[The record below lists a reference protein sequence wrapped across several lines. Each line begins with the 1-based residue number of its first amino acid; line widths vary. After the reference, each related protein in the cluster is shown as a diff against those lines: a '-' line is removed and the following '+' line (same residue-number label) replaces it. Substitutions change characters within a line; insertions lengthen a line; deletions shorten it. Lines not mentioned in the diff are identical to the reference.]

1 MLSAATR
8 EDDSAFPPKTE
19 TKTGLYQSSL
29 SVDRGSSVIVNHSFL
44 LKLRDLKEFE
54 YVWPPISGQILWSCG
69 GRDDFGPV

>member
-54 YVWPPISGQILWSCG
+54 YV
-69 GRDDFGPV
+69 